1 MANQD
6 KPFGFKLVGN
16 LSGVNNH
23 RDNEYNIE
31 SGSTQGIFSGDPVK
45 MLTGGFIDVADA
57 AGDVKILG
65 IFRGCQY
72 VDANSKEVVY
82 SAHFP
87 AAKTATG
94 DIVAFVEDNPNN
106 LYEVQCTGSLA
117 RTDIG
122 ANVDIAYTAGSTVS
136 GQSKAEIASSSGAG
150 TANYRLVG
158 VSKDSEN
165 NELGSANVNM
175 IVKINEHAYDQLAG
189 GV

>member
-16 LSGVNNH
+16 LSGVAQNKVT
-23 RDNEYNIE
+23 EYNIE

-45 MLTGGFIDVADA
+45 MLAGGYIDVADA

-65 IFRGCQY
+65 IFRGCKY
-72 VDANSKEVVY
+72 NDANSKEVVY
-82 SAHFP
+82 SAYFP
-87 AAKTATG
+87 AAQTATG
-94 DIVAFVEDNPNN
+94 DIVAFVEDNPYN

-117 RTDIG
+117 RAAIG

-136 GQSKAEIASSSGAG
+136 GQSKAEIASGATAG
-150 TANYRLVG
+150 TANYRIVG
-158 VSKDSEN
+158 VSRDDQN

-175 IVKINEHAYDQLAG
+175 IVKINEHAYENDAG
-189 GV
+189 V